1 MKTIKNN
8 TFEMGYLILLAL
20 TLLSCNNEKS
30 EIVDDYMTIYEKE
43 PTIHQI
49 DQNNRLINKM
59 KRATMLHLEENPN
72 VELNWGISL
81 NILNAVLII
90 DDRINSN
97 LHPDLRKGLFEKPG
111 RYNAIVRMNITG
123 TGAARLSLRIAIPES
138 METLNESTSL
148 SFDGFK
154 QIDILLAENFKCFFL
169 APDVETINYGLD
181 LREKKSILS
190 FLSNPF
196 KAFKLLRA
204 KKYGLEDL
212 NNTQGFFGK
221 SYYGGL
227 PFKLGPGAMKWGIEP
242 LQSHTLVGNEI
253 PGGLPGFDMTGSEE
267 EAAMVYKK
275 SLESFFNKNN
285 SALFNFVIQVANHPS
300 HNINISNELWD
311 EKLSPYLPVGRLIF
325 PSPEDLPDESIV
337 DEYKNDLQFNPWN
350 QLKAHRPLGNMNRAR
365 YEIYKEHSK
374 TRSKHMEMKPKL
386 VRCPI
391 HQVNISNPTF

>member
-1 MKTIKNN
+1 MKTINNN
-8 TFEMGYLILLAL
+8 TFEIRYLILLAL
-20 TLLSCNNEKS
+20 TILSCNNEKS
-30 EIVDDYMTIYEKE
+30 EIVKNYITIYEKA
-43 PTIHQI
+43 PTTNQI
-49 DQNNRLINKM
+49 DQNKKSVDEFN
-59 KRATMLHLEENPN
+59 AVTMLDLEENPN

-81 NILNAVLII
+81 NIFNAVLII

-111 RYNAIVRMNITG
+111 RYNAIARANITSNG
-123 TGAARLSLRIAIPES
+123 GARFSLRISVPES
-138 METLNESTSL
+138 METLYESTSP
-148 SFDGFK
+148 SIGGFK
-154 QIDILLAENFKCFFL
+154 QIDILLAENFKYFFF
-169 APDVETINYGLD
+169 APDVETINYALD
-181 LREKKSILS
+181 LRKTKSILKL
-190 FLSNPF
+190 LSNPL
-196 KAFKLLRA
+196 KAYKILSSRSYAIEYL
-204 KKYGLEDL
+204 D
-212 NNTQGFFGK
+212 NTQGLFGK

-227 PFKLGPGAMKWGIEP
+227 PFKLGPSAMKWGIEP
-242 LQSHTLVGNEI
+242 LQSHTLEGNEI
-253 PGGLPGFDMTGSEE
+253 PGGLPGFDMTGTEE

-275 SLESFFNKNN
+275 SLKSFFKKNN
-285 SALFNFVIQVANHPS
+285 SAFFDFVIQVANHPS
-300 HNINISNELWD
+300 HNINIPNEPWN
-311 EKLSPYLPVGRLIF
+311 EKLSPYLPVGKLIF

>member
-181 LREKKSILS
+181 LREK
-190 FLSNPF
+190 N
-196 KAFKLLRA
+196 
-204 KKYGLEDL
+204 
-212 NNTQGFFGK
+212 
-221 SYYGGL
+221 
-227 PFKLGPGAMKWGIEP
+227 
-242 LQSHTLVGNEI
+242 QS
-253 PGGLPGFDMTGSEE
+253 
-267 EAAMVYKK
+267 
-275 SLESFFNKNN
+275 
-285 SALFNFVIQVANHPS
+285 
-300 HNINISNELWD
+300 
-311 EKLSPYLPVGRLIF
+311 
-325 PSPEDLPDESIV
+325 
-337 DEYKNDLQFNPWN
+337 
-350 QLKAHRPLGNMNRAR
+350 
-365 YEIYKEHSK
+365 
-374 TRSKHMEMKPKL
+374 
-386 VRCPI
+386 
-391 HQVNISNPTF
+391 